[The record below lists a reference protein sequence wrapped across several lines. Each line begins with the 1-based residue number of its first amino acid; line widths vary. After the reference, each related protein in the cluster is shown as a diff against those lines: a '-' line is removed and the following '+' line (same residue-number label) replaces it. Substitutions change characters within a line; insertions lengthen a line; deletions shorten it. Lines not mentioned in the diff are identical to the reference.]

1 MNHLAHF
8 YLSFDEPDL
17 AIGNW
22 VADFIQ
28 HPQVVD
34 FSAEIQRGI
43 HLHRF
48 IDSFSDEHPQIG
60 LGATRLRPFVG
71 KYARVFMDI
80 FNDHLLSI
88 SWKTWS
94 PDISLADFSK
104 KTYNIL
110 ENKMAVLPPDL
121 QTLTQKLIKNN
132 WLEGYGT
139 EEGIAFVVEKFEH
152 RMRENAYF
160 QSAKPDLKGALNCF
174 LTEKPLFL
182 EEFLIFFNEMKRAA
196 QQLLQNQKN
205 QTYEH

>member
-8 YLSFDEPDL
+8 YLSFGKPDL
-17 AIGNW
+17 AVGNW

-28 HPQVVD
+28 QPQVAD
-34 FSAEIQRGI
+34 FSENVQRGI

-60 LGATRLRPFVG
+60 LGAARLRPFVG

-94 PDISLADFSK
+94 PDENLADFSI
-104 KTYNIL
+104 KTYLIL
-110 ENKMAVLPPDL
+110 ENRMSELPPDL
-121 QTLTQKLIKNN
+121 QILTQKLIKNN

-139 EEGIAFVVEKFEH
+139 DGGIAFVVDKFAH

-160 QSAKPDLKGALNCF
+160 QKAKPDLKGALTCF
-174 LTEKPLFL
+174 LTEKPVFL
-182 EEFLIFFNEMKRAA
+182 SEFLLFFEEMRVESQKFIA
-196 QQLLQNQKN
+196 Q
-205 QTYEH
+205 